1 MTPEMERQEDN
12 LTIGLYLANAR
23 ASFGAT
29 MDDILQAALPYNP
42 SGGPPDNYPEPFVR
56 RFRAAQKVGRDAYV
70 NRTPGYFI
78 FNAMPFGHVYI
89 YKALSY
95 VWINPGTNQPQVVPL
110 PTGDL
115 ASMRRLRDR
124 DLDTRQSTNRS
135 IRAADNIHEQ
145 RRAVSRRDWQALQE
159 IQSRMIEDGSFG
171 EIISGYY
178 GLPYA
183 DVQDIMPQIANQNG
197 MFQFQKDAKD
207 VRELE
212 RRLMQR
218 KASFAQQLTQWV
230 MLQTGVPNNAHL
242 LALQQAQ
249 RLLASLP

>member
-1 MTPEMERQEDN
+1 
-12 LTIGLYLANAR
+12 
-23 ASFGAT
+23 
-29 MDDILQAALPYNP
+29 
-42 SGGPPDNYPEPFVR
+42 
-56 RFRAAQKVGRDAYV
+56 
-70 NRTPGYFI
+70 
-78 FNAMPFGHVYI
+78 
-89 YKALSY
+89 
-95 VWINPGTNQPQVVPL
+95 
-110 PTGDL
+110 
-115 ASMRRLRDR
+115 
-124 DLDTRQSTNRS
+124 
-135 IRAADNIHEQ
+135 
-145 RRAVSRRDWQALQE
+145 
-159 IQSRMIEDGSFG
+159 MIEDGSFG